1 MSQKEWAEYFLKLG
15 STKENTN
22 IGWSPGEESGRR
34 SPIEVKEY
42 FNVVQSRP
50 SSVRGLQNILS
61 TSYKSAGKV
70 NKTSRRRRN
79 TTVSRRRKS
88 RRNSKLSRRSRRN

>member
-22 IGWSPGEESGRR
+22 IGWSPGEESGRS
-34 SPIEVKEY
+34 SPIEAKEY

-50 SSVRGLQNILS
+50 SSVRGIKNILN
-61 TSYKSAGKV
+61 TSYKSAGKISRKRR
-70 NKTSRRRRN
+70 NASAYRKRGRRANRASRRRRN
-79 TTVSRRRKS
+79 
-88 RRNSKLSRRSRRN
+88 